1 MKHVLAILGSLLL
14 MTAPAAARP
23 DYVIVLHGGAGVF
36 DAKDFPAEK
45 RAAYHDALRG
55 ALLAAEAR
63 LKAGGTAVDAVE
75 AALRPLEDS
84 PLFNAGRGAALTHEG
99 RAELDAA
106 IMDGATLAAGSVAG
120 VTTVRNPI
128 SLARAVM
135 TDGRHVMMQGAG
147 ADAFAAEQKLE
158 LVPND
163 YFVTPERV
171 KQLEEAQREKAA
183 FKIDKYGTVGVVV
196 LDQAG
201 NLAAGTS
208 TGGIANKRF
217 GRVGDSPIIGAGTYA
232 DNASC
237 GVSATGSGEY
247 FIRATAARSVCAR
260 MEFGKQ
266 SLKEAADATIAHI
279 GKIGGDGGLIAL
291 DREGNYAFALNTP
304 GMYRGVLLAG
314 QPPQTFIFKDDA
326 PTTK

>member
-1 MKHVLAILGSLLL
+1 
-14 MTAPAAARP
+14 
-23 DYVIVLHGGAGVF
+23 
-36 DAKDFPAEK
+36 
-45 RAAYHDALRG
+45 LRN
-55 ALLAAEAR
+55 ALLAAESR

-75 AALRPLEDS
+75 AAIKPLEDS

-106 IMDGATLAAGSVAG
+106 IMDGATLAAGAVAG

-135 TDGRHVMMQGAG
+135 KDGHHVMLQGAG
-147 ADAFAAEQKLE
+147 ADAFAAAQKLD

-163 YFVTPERV
+163 YFITPERV

-196 LDQAG
+196 LDRAG

-260 MEFGKQ
+260 MAFGGQGVKD
-266 SLKEAADATIAHI
+266 AAEATIAHI
-279 GKIGGDGGLIAL
+279 GSIGGDGGLIAL
-291 DREGNYAFALNTP
+291 DAEGNHAFAMNTP
-304 GMYRGVLLAG
+304 GMYRGVLVAG
-314 QPPQTFIFKDDA
+314 QSPQTFIFKDDA

>member
-1 MKHVLAILGSLLL
+1 MTRILALLGSLLL

-23 DYVIVLHGGAGVF
+23 EYVIVLHGGAGVF
-36 DAKDFPAEK
+36 EAKDFPDEK
-45 RAAYHDALRG
+45 RAAYHAALRH
-55 ALLAAEAR
+55 ALLAAESR

-75 AALRPLEDS
+75 AAIKPLEDS

-106 IMDGATLAAGSVAG
+106 IMDGASLAAGAVAG

-135 TDGRHVMMQGAG
+135 VDGRHVMMQGAG
-147 ADAFAAEQKLE
+147 ADAFAAAQKLD

-163 YFVTPERV
+163 YFITPERV
-171 KQLEEAQREKAA
+171 KQLEEAQSEKAA

-196 LDQAG
+196 LDRSG

-260 MEFGKQ
+260 MAFGRQGVKD
-266 SLKEAADATIAHI
+266 AAEATIAHI
-279 GKIGGDGGLIAL
+279 GSIGGDGGLIAL
-291 DREGNYAFALNTP
+291 DAEGNHAFAMNTP
-304 GMYRGVLLAG
+304 GMYRGVLVAG
-314 QPPQTFIFKDDA
+314 QSPQTFIFKDDA